1 MRPYILKVVLGL
13 MPFLLAGY
21 SSIAQVF
28 DPSDVNQEYD
38 SRNPPTQPALG
49 QPGKWV
55 KTSRLTSWSTSSY
68 KCYIYNGIPF
78 RLKFPKTYVAGNG
91 KKYPL
96 YLFFHGAGE
105 KGSIYDN
112 EYQLLHGGQWHA
124 TNVDYGSFDG
134 FLLYPQSSSGVFSSA
149 DKATLI
155 DLIENFLVPQ
165 VQVDPFRI
173 IVNGLSV
180 GGSEVWDSFIGFQ
193 KYFAAFL
200 PISDAEYKYG
210 PYIVQNKWTPIWL
223 FQGAL
228 DNNPPPVQARTIVGQ
243 AQSAGANLT
252 YTEYPDRGHDCWNNA
267 WLEPNYF
274 PYLQKAYKSNPWPD
288 AGRTEFCPGE
298 NVNIT
303 LGVAPGMDGYQWR
316 QGDTDDGII
325 PNSNQNTIVAT
336 SLGKYYCKVRIGTI
350 WSDWSPIPVELK
362 TKTVTVSP
370 DPQLA
375 SFSSKVLPAPDGS
388 TQVQLMV
395 PNNYASYKWTRVGS
409 SDPLSTINTYTA
421 SPGSYQVTVQENFG
435 CTSTASNP
443 FTVVNANGPNKPDAV
458 KGLVASKLSKTSLK
472 LNWIAPTN
480 AANQAT
486 NFEIYMATKPG
497 GPYQFVGI
505 TDGAAR
511 SFDKTQLVSGAKYY
525 FVVRAVNATAGS
537 DLSAEV
543 SQTTDIDDQPPV
555 SPDNLKV
562 IGTTRNSI
570 DIQWGAA
577 ADDIGVARYN
587 IYINGVKSYTSNTT
601 SFTINNLQYNTGYN
615 IAVTAVDLAE
625 NESVP
630 SNQVTAKPVMMGLRY
645 KYYLGDWSVLPD
657 FNLIPVQSSGF
668 VPNITLV
675 NKTQTEKYAFMWEG
689 FIRIDAGGTYT
700 FRSNSDDGSKV
711 YINTPYSYYATP
723 VVNNDNTHGATTPQD
738 GPIYL
743 APGVYPIIITY
754 FQKTSSSSITIS
766 WKKPGSNSFVAI
778 PDNVFTETVPAAS
791 NLPAAPSALTATALS
806 YKKVAL
812 SWTDNSNNETGFEL
826 SRSTDSVSGFS
837 TIAKVTANTTSFQD
851 TTVGPSTKYYYRV
864 RAINANGESGY
875 DRKGLGIDYAYYET
889 DALTA
894 LPTFDNLIPVRT
906 GHVGNISLGMQLR
919 SDNFAVKYDGFITV
933 PYTGN
938 YKFST
943 TSDDGS
949 QLYLNGN
956 RIVNND
962 GVHSSAK
969 VTSSNVSLTAG
980 TLYPIS
986 VRFFEVGGS
995 EILTVM
1001 YQKTSSGGGGTLS
1014 EQVIPVT
1021 SLGQGYVSLTTPD
1034 APPAP
1039 DAPTDLHVISTSA
1052 TSAKI
1057 AWANTAPNITKF
1069 EVYRSF
1075 GNNQEYISYATV
1087 PVANTYYTDTVLFPN
1102 STVYYKVR
1110 AIGTDSKS
1118 DFSNEATA
1126 LTLGVMP
1133 SVDVISTQYM
1143 KYGTQFKVYV
1153 TARSSLAENLN
1164 LQVDNLPS
1172 FGSFT
1177 VTGNGKGEILF
1188 NNPAADQQK
1197 TFSNIKVTVTN
1208 PQGNAS
1214 SRSFS
1219 LIVNNNAL
1227 PVVSTGQRSI
1237 SIDENATKSIT
1248 LNGSDADGDALN
1260 WSFSGLPG
1268 FVSVV
1273 PNNQTAV
1280 LTLSP
1285 LSGAAGTYTVIAKV
1299 NDGKM
1304 GTDTLSFAITVNPV
1318 TTQTVYVNLSPST
1331 SSQYTP
1337 GGKWNSVG
1345 KVLALVTSFPATAT
1359 PGLKDENG
1367 NGTGIQFSFGAS
1379 ASQLP
1384 VKASYSGMTTGNNS
1398 GVYPDAVLS
1407 GGYWFQWN
1415 ESYTMTFTGL
1425 NQNKKYSFTFL
1436 GSFNYTNASDD
1447 VSTQLT
1453 INGTSKTINSN
1464 RNTQNTVTISDVT
1477 PNTSG
1482 IVVVNVTRPST
1493 NGTSGYYLNSVVIS
1507 TGASGTAAPPGKV
1520 GNFAGKFQDDAVLL
1534 TWTNT
1539 TSVVTTHEV
1548 YRSNALQGPF
1558 TLLNP
1563 GANNGTSAAYTDN
1576 TVQGNKTY
1584 YYMVRSKNS
1593 AGATNTDIVKV
1604 VVPNKTPVLVTKEV
1618 LIKTVQTLDATIQA
1632 SDDPSDVVKLV
1643 PIGLPSFATFT
1654 DNGDKTGT
1662 LHLTPS
1668 AGNIGAFDVT
1678 IKATDN
1684 YGASTTSVVKVYVT
1698 DNKITSLYVNFNAVS
1713 PADGIWNNFSK
1724 SPAANASITGL
1735 KNDTGFVTPVGIT
1748 LGSAWSASGTNGA
1761 TSGNNSGA
1769 YRDTVL
1775 QTYYG
1780 ETGTGTK
1787 TVNITGLSTD
1797 PNTRYNLVF
1806 MSSLTAYDDRTT
1818 VFAVGSKTVSVNAAN
1833 NTDTTVQINDIT
1845 PAPDGSITFTVAK
1858 GSNSAGAYLNAM
1870 VIQSYT
1876 ANTSL
1881 LAPDNFKASGTAK
1894 DAIKL
1899 VWNNRVNGG
1908 NVIIYRSASANGT
1921 YTPVA
1926 TVSGN
1931 TYTDGGL
1938 QSNTEYFYKLKAVV
1952 SPDESPYS
1960 VTISAST
1967 FAYSVFINFNRDTPA
1982 ALPWNNT
1989 NNNPDAG
1996 AVFQNFYNDQNVLS
2010 GLTLTVGNGFSGVN
2024 TSGMNTG
2031 NNSGI
2036 VPDNVMRSI
2045 WWIDVSGSATIKFSG
2060 LSHNTSYSFRFF
2072 ASRMRVDPNDP
2083 NERKISGYAINGKKV
2098 KLNTTE
2104 NTTRTISI
2112 DNVLPDE
2119 NGEVVITISG
2129 EDNNYGYLNGL
2140 IISGGKIPSDPIDG
2154 AAGPVFRESNG
2165 SATTASTD
2173 VADNNSSLQKSKVSV
2188 YPNPFRD
2195 DVLIKLSLAR
2205 NTPKVVIRVTDIS
2218 GRVVALKELSNV
2230 PRGVSQQSPG
2240 LNSRNLAP
2248 GIYIIQVLG
2257 LEGETLPPMR
2267 ILKTR

>member
-1 MRPYILKVVLGL
+1 
-13 MPFLLAGY
+13 MPLFLLAGY
-21 SSIAQVF
+21 SSIAQSVF
-28 DPSDVNQEYD
+28 NPNDVNQEYD
-38 SRNPPTQPALG
+38 RRNPPTVPADGQPA
-49 QPGKWV
+49 KWV
-55 KTSRLTSWSTSSY
+55 KTSRMSWSTSSF

-112 EYQLLHGGQWHA
+112 EYQLLNGGQWHA
-124 TNVDYGSFDG
+124 SNVDYGSFDG
-134 FLLYPQSSSGVFSSA
+134 FLLYPQSPSGVFSSA

-165 VQVDPFRI
+165 VQVDQFRVV
-173 IVNGLSV
+173 VNGLSV

-228 DNNPPPVQARTIVGQ
+228 DNNPPPVQARTIVNQ
-243 AQSAGANLT
+243 AQNAGANLT

-267 WLEPNYF
+267 WLESNYF
-274 PYLQKAYKSNPWPD
+274 PYLRKAYKSNPWPD
-288 AGRTEFCPGE
+288 AGRTDFCPGE

-316 QGDTDDGII
+316 KGDTDDGII
-325 PNSNQNTIVAT
+325 PNSNSNTIVAT

-375 SFSSKVLPAPDGS
+375 SFNSKVLPAPDG
-388 TQVQLMV
+388 TTTVQLMV

-409 SDPLSTINTYTA
+409 SDPLSTTNTYTA
-421 SPGSYQVTVQENFG
+421 SPGSYQITVQENFG

-472 LNWIAPTN
+472 LYWIAPTN

-505 TDGAAR
+505 TDGDAR
-511 SFDKTQLVSGAKYY
+511 TFDKSQLVSGTKYY

-537 DLSAEV
+537 DLSEEV
-543 SQTTDIDDQPPV
+543 SQTTDIDDQPPG

-577 ADDIGVARYN
+577 SDEVGVNKYYV
-587 IYINGVKSYTSNTT
+587 YINGVKSYTSNTT
-601 SFTINNLQYNTGYN
+601 SFTINNLDYNTVYN

-645 KYYLGDWSVLPD
+645 KYYLGEWSVLPD
-657 FNLIPVQSSGF
+657 FNRIPIQSSGF
-668 VPNITLV
+668 VPNVTLV
-675 NKTQTEKYAFMWEG
+675 NKSQTENYAFMWEG
-689 FIRIDAGGTYT
+689 FINIDVGGTYT
-700 FRSNSDDGSKV
+700 FRSNSDDGSKI

-723 VVNNDNTHGATTPQD
+723 VVDNDNTHGSTTPKD
-738 GPIYL
+738 GTISL
-743 APGVYPIIITY
+743 TPGVYPIIITY
-754 FQKTSSSSITIS
+754 FQKTSSSSIAIS
-766 WKKPGSNSFVAI
+766 WKKPGSSSFVTI
-778 PDNVFTETVPAAS
+778 PDNAFKETVSNPA
-791 NLPAAPSALTATALS
+791 NLPAAPSALTAVGLS

-812 SWTDNSNNETGFEL
+812 SWADNSNNETGFEL
-826 SRSTDSVSGFS
+826 SRSLDPVSGFT
-837 TIAKVTANTTSFQD
+837 TIAKVAANTTSFQD
-851 TTVGPSTKYYYRV
+851 TIVEPSTKYYYRV
-864 RAINANGESGY
+864 RAINANGESAY
-875 DRKGLGIDYAYYET
+875 DRKGSGVDYAYYET
-889 DALTA
+889 DVLTA
-894 LPTFDNLIPVRT
+894 LPNFDNLIPVRT
-906 GHVGNISLGMQLR
+906 GHVGNFSLGMQLR

-933 PYTGN
+933 PYTGS

-949 QLYLNGN
+949 QLYLNGS

-962 GVHSSAK
+962 GAHSSTT

-986 VRFFEVGGS
+986 VRFFEVSGS

-1001 YQKTSSGGGGTLS
+1001 YQKTSSGGGTLS
-1014 EQVIPVT
+1014 QQVIPVT
-1021 SLGQGYVSLTTPD
+1021 ALGQEYVSLTTPD
-1034 APPAP
+1034 AAPAP
-1039 DAPTDLHVISTSA
+1039 DAPTDLRVISTSA

-1057 AWANTAPNITKF
+1057 AWTNTASNITKF
-1069 EVYRSF
+1069 EIYRSF

-1133 SVDVISTQYM
+1133 SVDIIENQYM

-1153 TARSSLAENLN
+1153 TGRSSLAENLN
-1164 LQVDNLPS
+1164 IQVDNLPS

-1177 VTGNGKGEILF
+1177 ATGNGKGEILF

-1208 PQGNAS
+1208 PQGNAA

-1227 PVVSTGQRSI
+1227 PVVSTDQTSI
-1237 SIDENATKSIT
+1237 TIDENATRSIT

-1268 FVSVV
+1268 FVSVA

-1285 LSGAAGTYTVIAKV
+1285 LSGSAGTYTVIAKAD
-1299 NDGKM
+1299 DGKM
-1304 GTDTLSFAITVNPV
+1304 GRDTLAFTITVNPV
-1318 TTQTVYVNLSPST
+1318 TTQTVYVNLSPSVN
-1331 SSQYTP
+1331 SMYTP

-1345 KVLALVTSFPATAT
+1345 KVLALGTSYPATAA

-1367 NGTGIQFSFGAS
+1367 NGTGIQFSFS
-1379 ASQLP
+1379 AVSSSKP
-1384 VKASYSGMTTGNNS
+1384 PIAASYSGMTTGNNS
-1398 GVYPDAVLS
+1398 GIYPDAVLS
-1407 GGYWFQWN
+1407 GGYWFPYN
-1415 ESYTMTFTGL
+1415 ENYTMTFTGL

-1436 GSFNYTNASDD
+1436 GSFNYSNASAD

-1464 RNTQNTVTISDVT
+1464 QNTQNTITISDVT
-1477 PNTSG
+1477 PITGG
-1482 IVVVNVTRPST
+1482 IVVVNLSRAST
-1493 NGTSGYYLNSVVIS
+1493 NGSSGYYLNSVVIS
-1507 TGASGTAAPPGKV
+1507 TGVSASSAPPGKV

-1539 TSVVTTHEV
+1539 TSVVTAHEV
-1548 YRSNALQGPF
+1548 YRSNVLQGPY

-1563 GANNGTSAAYTDN
+1563 GANNGTSASYTDN

-1593 AGATNTDIVKV
+1593 AGATNTDVIKV

-1618 LIKTVQTLDATIQA
+1618 LIKTAQTLDATIQA
-1632 SDDPSDVVKLV
+1632 SDDPSDIVKLV
-1643 PIGLPSFATFT
+1643 ATNLPSFATFT
-1654 DNGDKTGT
+1654 DKGNMTGT
-1662 LHLTPS
+1662 LHLAPK

-1678 IKATDN
+1678 VTATDS

-1698 DNKITSLYVNFNAVS
+1698 DTKITSLYVNFNAVG
-1713 PADGIWNNFSK
+1713 PADGIWNNFNK
-1724 SPAANASITGL
+1724 FPAANASITGL
-1735 KNDTGFVTPVGIT
+1735 KNDTGVVTPVGIT
-1748 LGSAWSASGTNGA
+1748 LVNAWAVSGTNGA
-1761 TSGNNSGA
+1761 VSGNNSGA

-1780 ETGTGTK
+1780 ETSAGVK
-1787 TVNITGLSTD
+1787 TVKITGLSTD
-1797 PNTRYNLVF
+1797 PNARYNLVF
-1806 MSSLTAYDDRTT
+1806 MSGITAYDNRTT
-1818 VFAVGSKTVSVNAAN
+1818 VFAADSKTVSVNAAN

-1845 PAPDGSITFTVAK
+1845 PASDGSITFTVTR
-1858 GSNSAGAYLNAM
+1858 GSSSVGAYLNAM

-1881 LAPDNFKASGTAK
+1881 LAPDNFKASGAAK
-1894 DAIKL
+1894 DAINL
-1899 VWNNRVNGG
+1899 IWNNRINGG
-1908 NVIIYRSASANGT
+1908 NVTIYRSTSANGT

-1938 QSNTEYFYKLKAVV
+1938 QSNTEYFYKLKAVL
-1952 SPDESPYS
+1952 SPNESPYS

-1967 FAYSVFINFNRDTPA
+1967 FAYSVFINFNGDNPA
-1982 ALPWNNT
+1982 GLPWNNT
-1989 NNNPDAG
+1989 NAAPEES
-1996 AVFQNFYNDQNVLS
+1996 AVYQNFYTDQNALS
-2010 GLTLTVGNGFSGVN
+2010 GISMTVGAGFSSVN

-2031 NNSGI
+2031 NNSGV

-2045 WWIDVSGSATIKFSG
+2045 WWIDISGSATLKFSG
-2060 LSHNTSYSFRFF
+2060 LAHNASYSFRFF
-2072 ASRMRVDPNDP
+2072 ASRLPDLTNPNDM
-2083 NERKISGYAINGKKV
+2083 RISGYSINGRKV
-2098 KLNTTE
+2098 KLNTTA
-2104 NTTRTISI
+2104 NTTRTVSI
-2112 DNVLPDE
+2112 DNVIPDE

-2129 EDNNYGYLNGL
+2129 EDNNFGYLNGL
-2140 IISGGKIPSDPIDG
+2140 IISGGKRPSDPIDG
-2154 AAGPVFRESNG
+2154 AAGPVFRENNG
-2165 SATTASTD
+2165 SAVTPTAD
-2173 VADNNSSLQKSKVSV
+2173 VADNNSGLQKSKVSV

-2195 DVLIKLSLAR
+2195 DVLIKLSLAK

-2218 GRVVALKELSNV
+2218 GKVVALKELSNV
-2230 PRGVSQQSPG
+2230 PQGISQQSPG

-2257 LEGETLPPMR
+2257 LEGETLPPVR